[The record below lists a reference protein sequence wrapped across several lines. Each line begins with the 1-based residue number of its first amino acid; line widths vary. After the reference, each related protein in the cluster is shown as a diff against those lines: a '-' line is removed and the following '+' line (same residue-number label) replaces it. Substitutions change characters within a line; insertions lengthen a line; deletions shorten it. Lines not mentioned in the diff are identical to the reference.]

1 MGAALTGAFLL
12 LWAVARAVNPPFNTF
27 LSSLALH
34 HENYRPFMAG
44 TLQLDHVAYYLMV
57 TYFFLLAATKV
68 LEARRWR

>member
-1 MGAALTGAFLL
+1 MT
-12 LWAVARAVNPPFNTF
+12 
-27 LSSLALH
+27 
-34 HENYRPFMAG
+34 G